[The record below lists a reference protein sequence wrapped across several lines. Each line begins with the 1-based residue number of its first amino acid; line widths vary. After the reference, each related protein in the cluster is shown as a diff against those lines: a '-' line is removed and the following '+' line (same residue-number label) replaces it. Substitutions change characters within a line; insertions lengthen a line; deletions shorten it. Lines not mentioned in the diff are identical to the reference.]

1 MPRVC
6 TICSHPQRPAIDAAL
21 VASTPYRAIARRFRV
36 SKDAVARH
44 GAEHIPA
51 AISHAQEAREEAQAL
66 DVVKQ
71 LKAINGVAL
80 EILNTARRQSDPDI
94 ALKAIDRIH
103 RQIELQA
110 KLLGDL
116 DELPIV
122 NVLLSPEWVT
132 VRSALMAALALH
144 AQARQDVVTALVA
157 LEEGNAANGGIN
169 VHQ

>member
-1 MPRVC
+1 MPRTCTVC
-6 TICSHPQRPAIDAAL
+6 THRERGAIDAAIL
-21 VASTPYRAIARRFRV
+21 AGTSYRHIASQFGV
-36 SKDAVARH
+36 SYKAVERHKDA
-44 GAEHIPA
+44 HIPA
-51 AISHAQEAREEAQAL
+51 AIAQAQEARDEAQAL

-80 EILNTARRQSDPDI
+80 ELLHTARRQGDADT

-116 DELPIV
+116 DERPVV

-132 VRSALMAALALH
+132 VRSALMAALAPH
-144 AQARQDVVTALVA
+144 PQARQDVVLALVA
-157 LEEGNAANGGIN
+157 LEGTTTNGGIN
-169 VHQ
+169 GHQ